1 MKSVWTSNLKD
12 QQEIDRAKQSIRSS
26 KFALDRQSEI
36 IDSRLKSIDSIEMG
50 GDIYT
55 KPGWDALQ
63 AHYNGEK
70 AALHWIKKLINL
82 DQEEQ

>member
-26 KFALDRQSEI
+26 KYALERQSEI
-36 IDSRLKSIDSIEMG
+36 INSWLDEINSVEINP
-50 GDIYT
+50 DIYD
-55 KPGWDALQ
+55 KQSWSALQ

-70 AALHWIKKLINL
+70 RAYQRILKLNNL
-82 DQEEQ
+82 DQEGK

>member
-36 IDSRLKSIDSIEMG
+36 IDSRLRAIESIEMG
-50 GDIYT
+50 VDIYT